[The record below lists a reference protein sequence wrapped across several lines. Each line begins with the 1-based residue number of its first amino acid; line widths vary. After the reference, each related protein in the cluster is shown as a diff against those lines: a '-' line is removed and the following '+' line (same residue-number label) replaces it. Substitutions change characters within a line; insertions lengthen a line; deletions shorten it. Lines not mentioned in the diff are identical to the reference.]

1 MTQQLDLTFNTANT
15 MDKMMTQ
22 SQSKSYSNSSYTNA
36 DKFDNF
42 LNNAN
47 KSYTQESNKSFNDNK
62 AQTKTGYKNESNKSN
77 VTDNKVDC
85 KESTKYEE
93 SSNTITE
100 EKTSQ
105 TEENS
110 KETKANTKTDVAEES
125 SNVIISD
132 ERIVNNSDVDVK
144 DMMLV
149 SNAQMANLDVSKEE
163 VSNQG
168 KTLAVADAVVDEEIP
183 AEAIKSGINLETL
196 AKAVETNV
204 EDTTG
209 VNMQAVEEAVK
220 DTKVSKDDAISAMY
234 KANTKID
241 NNLTNENNNAKITL
255 AKQEETQ
262 NITLNATNQDVT
274 SEEIS
279 GIEEKLGQL
288 KLENTD
294 EKNVINNDLNSK
306 DDIKIVEN
314 VDAKAID
321 EIKDIATEL
330 KTDVEVTNV
339 KTEAN
344 AKAEDKTNFK
354 DLDKIQVVKDI
365 KTDENDLKTNKE
377 NTNDFVVLVN
387 DTNEEN
393 VFNQV
398 NTVNVNEIVDN
409 KTQKIETKAD
419 VKTTPDKMTELKEEV
434 QSAKAENAYETLSS
448 QNEKSVKND
457 NKVDDKFAKTNVQAE
472 ETIKI
477 KDDTKGI
484 EFVSQKQDKVVD
496 KNDIQDKHL
505 ANAKEKIENV
515 KIQVED
521 NVKVNVNNQVQ
532 DSAKVEKANETMNKA
547 GLSTQTLREMN
558 GKVTAM
564 ETGNQTGAQFG
575 ETSQEM
581 LMRDMLSQN
590 ATTQTTDAKT
600 TVDFAQAMNKT
611 TVTQQ
616 PQAQQNTQEAQEV
629 NILDQ
634 IRAKFAVSKQNGLQK
649 ITIGLTPESLGKVT
663 VEIVKGQNGISA
675 HLLADNPQA
684 KEILDKNLDG
694 LKSVLQSQGVNVN
707 NVNVKVAEAGRSSDS
722 NNNMF
727 QNEDGQFNQGSN
739 GEHSRGDNSSNQER
753 RSEYEFMQNNA
764 MQADNSEVEETTN
777 TVQMEKTVSIKGGN
791 GKISYKL

>member
-22 SQSKSYSNSSYTNA
+22 SQSKSYSSSSYANA

-47 KSYTQESNKSFNDNK
+47 KSYTQESNKNFNDNK
-62 AQTKTGYKNESNKSN
+62 TQTKTDYKNESNKSN
-77 VTDNKVDC
+77 VTDSKTDY
-85 KESTKYEE
+85 KESTKYDE
-93 SSNTITE
+93 SSNTVTE

-110 KETKANTKTDVAEES
+110 KETKANTKTDVAEET
-125 SNVIISD
+125 SNVIVPETVVD
-132 ERIVNNSDVDVK
+132 NNEVDVK
-144 DMMLV
+144 EMMLV
-149 SNAQMANLDVSKEE
+149 SNVQMANLDVSKEE

-168 KTLAVADAVVDEEIP
+168 KTLTVADAVVDEEIP

-196 AKAVETNV
+196 ANAVETTV

-209 VNMQAVEEAVK
+209 VDMQAVENAVK
-220 DTKVSKDDAISAMY
+220 DTVSKEDTIAALYKVGADKVEEVKDVNVDTEKLTKVDIKVDTNVDTKVEANVTETNVKDD
-234 KANTKID
+234 TKIVLND
-241 NNLTNENNNAKITL
+241 DVKVADKISDDVKNVDDKQIVDIKNDVITDDLKVDVKDVDNKADKKEETNNLAINL
-255 AKQEETQ
+255 
-262 NITLNATNQDVT
+262 QDV
-274 SEEIS
+274 
-279 GIEEKLGQL
+279 K
-288 KLENTD
+288 ENV
-294 EKNVINNDLNSK
+294 ENKVNVIN
-306 DDIKIVEN
+306 
-314 VDAKAID
+314 
-321 EIKDIATEL
+321 
-330 KTDVEVTNV
+330 
-339 KTEAN
+339 
-344 AKAEDKTNFK
+344 
-354 DLDKIQVVKDI
+354 
-365 KTDENDLKTNKE
+365 
-377 NTNDFVVLVN
+377 
-387 DTNEEN
+387 
-393 VFNQV
+393 
-398 NTVNVNEIVDN
+398 VNEVVDN
-409 KTQKIETKAD
+409 KTQKVETKAD

-457 NKVDDKFAKTNVQAE
+457 NKIDDKFAKTNVQAE

-496 KNDIQDKHL
+496 KNDVQDKHL
-505 ANAKEKIENV
+505 ANAKEKFENV

-600 TVDFAQAMNKT
+600 TVDFAQTMNKT

-777 TVQMEKTVSIKGGN
+777 TVQMEKTISIKGGN

>member
-22 SQSKSYSNSSYTNA
+22 SQSKSYSSSSYANA

-47 KSYTQESNKSFNDNK
+47 KSYTQESNKNFNDNK
-62 AQTKTGYKNESNKSN
+62 TQTKTDYKNESNKSN
-77 VTDNKVDC
+77 VTDSKTDY
-85 KESTKYEE
+85 KESTKYDE
-93 SSNTITE
+93 SSNTVTE

-110 KETKANTKTDVAEES
+110 KETKANTKTDVAEET
-125 SNVIISD
+125 SNVIVPETVVDSN
-132 ERIVNNSDVDVK
+132 EVDVK
-144 DMMLV
+144 EMMLV
-149 SNAQMANLDVSKEE
+149 SNVQMANLDVSKEE

-168 KTLAVADAVVDEEIP
+168 KTLTVADAVVDEEIP

-196 AKAVETNV
+196 ANAVETTV

-209 VNMQAVEEAVK
+209 VDMQAVENAVK
-220 DTKVSKDDAISAMY
+220 DTVSKEDTIAALY
-234 KANTKID
+234 KVGAEKVEEVKDVNVDTEK
-241 NNLTNENNNAKITL
+241 L
-255 AKQEETQ
+255 AKVDTTVDTNVDTKVDTKVET
-262 NITLNATNQDVT
+262 NVT
-274 SEEIS
+274 
-279 GIEEKLGQL
+279 
-288 KLENTD
+288 
-294 EKNVINNDLNSK
+294 EKNVK
-306 DDIKIVEN
+306 DDTKIVLNDDVKVADKISDDVKN
-314 VDAKAID
+314 VDDKQIVD
-321 EIKDIATEL
+321 IKNDVITDDL
-330 KTDVEVTNV
+330 KVD
-339 KTEAN
+339 
-344 AKAEDKTNFK
+344 
-354 DLDKIQVVKDI
+354 VKD
-365 KTDENDLKTNKE
+365 
-377 NTNDFVVLVN
+377 
-387 DTNEEN
+387 
-393 VFNQV
+393 
-398 NTVNVNEIVDN
+398 VDN
-409 KTQKIETKAD
+409 KTDKKEETNNLAINLQDVKENVENKVNVINVNEVVENKTQKVETKAD

-457 NKVDDKFAKTNVQAE
+457 NKIDDKFAKTNVQAE
-472 ETIKI
+472 ETMEI

-496 KNDIQDKHL
+496 KNVVQDKHL

-558 GKVTAM
+558 GKVTDM

-611 TVTQQ
+611 SVTQQ

-753 RSEYEFMQNNA
+753 RSGYEFMQNNA

>member
-1 MTQQLDLTFNTANT
+1 MTQQLDLTFNTTNT

-22 SQSKSYSNSSYTNA
+22 SQSKSYSSSSYANA

-47 KSYTQESNKSFNDNK
+47 KSYTQESNKNFNDNK
-62 AQTKTGYKNESNKSN
+62 TQSKTDYKNESNKSN
-77 VTDNKVDC
+77 VTDSKTDY
-85 KESTKYEE
+85 KESTKYDE
-93 SSNTITE
+93 SSNTVTE

-110 KETKANTKTDVAEES
+110 KETKANTKTDVAEET
-125 SNVIISD
+125 SNVIVPETVVD
-132 ERIVNNSDVDVK
+132 NNEVDVK
-144 DMMLV
+144 EMMLV
-149 SNAQMANLDVSKEE
+149 SNVQMANLDVSKEE

-168 KTLAVADAVVDEEIP
+168 KTLTVADAVVDEEIP

-196 AKAVETNV
+196 ANAVETTV

-209 VNMQAVEEAVK
+209 VDMQAVENAVK
-220 DTKVSKDDAISAMY
+220 DTVSKEDTIAALYKVGAEKVEEVKDVNVDTEKLAKVDTKVEANVTETNVKDD
-234 KANTKID
+234 TKIVLND
-241 NNLTNENNNAKITL
+241 DVKVADKISDDVKNVDVKNVDDKQIVDIKNDVITDDLKVDVKDVDNKADKKEETNNLAINL
-255 AKQEETQ
+255 
-262 NITLNATNQDVT
+262 QDV
-274 SEEIS
+274 
-279 GIEEKLGQL
+279 K
-288 KLENTD
+288 ENV
-294 EKNVINNDLNSK
+294 ENKVNVIN
-306 DDIKIVEN
+306 
-314 VDAKAID
+314 
-321 EIKDIATEL
+321 
-330 KTDVEVTNV
+330 
-339 KTEAN
+339 
-344 AKAEDKTNFK
+344 
-354 DLDKIQVVKDI
+354 
-365 KTDENDLKTNKE
+365 
-377 NTNDFVVLVN
+377 
-387 DTNEEN
+387 
-393 VFNQV
+393 
-398 NTVNVNEIVDN
+398 VNEVVDN
-409 KTQKIETKAD
+409 KTQKNETKAD

-457 NKVDDKFAKTNVQAE
+457 NKIDDKFAKTNVQAE

-496 KNDIQDKHL
+496 KNDVQDKHL

-722 NNNMF
+722 NNNLF

-753 RSEYEFMQNNA
+753 RSGYEFMQNNA

>member
-22 SQSKSYSNSSYTNA
+22 SQSKSYSSSSYANA

-47 KSYTQESNKSFNDNK
+47 KSYTQESNKNFNDNK
-62 AQTKTGYKNESNKSN
+62 TQTKTDYKNESNKSN
-77 VTDNKVDC
+77 VTDSKTDC
-85 KESTKYEE
+85 KESTKYDE
-93 SSNTITE
+93 SSNTVTE

-110 KETKANTKTDVAEES
+110 KETKANTKTDVAEET
-125 SNVIISD
+125 SNVIVPETVVD
-132 ERIVNNSDVDVK
+132 NNEVDVK
-144 DMMLV
+144 EMMLV
-149 SNAQMANLDVSKEE
+149 SNVQMANLDVSKEE

-168 KTLAVADAVVDEEIP
+168 KTLTVADAVVDEEIP

-196 AKAVETNV
+196 ANAVETTV

-209 VNMQAVEEAVK
+209 VDMQAVENAVK
-220 DTKVSKDDAISAMY
+220 DTVSKEDTIATLYKVDAEKVEEVKDVNVDTEKLVKVDTNVDTKVEAKVEANVTETNVKDD
-234 KANTKID
+234 TKIILND
-241 NNLTNENNNAKITL
+241 DVKVADKISDDVKNVDDKQIVDIKNDVITDDLKVDVKDVDNKADKKEETNNLAINL
-255 AKQEETQ
+255 
-262 NITLNATNQDVT
+262 QDV
-274 SEEIS
+274 
-279 GIEEKLGQL
+279 K
-288 KLENTD
+288 ENV
-294 EKNVINNDLNSK
+294 ENKVNVIN
-306 DDIKIVEN
+306 
-314 VDAKAID
+314 
-321 EIKDIATEL
+321 
-330 KTDVEVTNV
+330 
-339 KTEAN
+339 
-344 AKAEDKTNFK
+344 
-354 DLDKIQVVKDI
+354 
-365 KTDENDLKTNKE
+365 
-377 NTNDFVVLVN
+377 
-387 DTNEEN
+387 
-393 VFNQV
+393 
-398 NTVNVNEIVDN
+398 VNEVVDN
-409 KTQKIETKAD
+409 KTQKVETKAD

-472 ETIKI
+472 ETMEI

-496 KNDIQDKHL
+496 KNVVQDKHL

-600 TVDFAQAMNKT
+600 TVDFAQTMNKT

>member
-22 SQSKSYSNSSYTNA
+22 TQSKSYSSSSYANA
-36 DKFDNF
+36 DQFDNY
-42 LNNAN
+42 LNSAN
-47 KSYTQESNKSFNDNK
+47 KSYTQESNKTFNDNK
-62 AQTKTGYKNESNKSN
+62 AQTKT
-77 VTDNKVDC
+77 DNKTDY

-93 SSNTITE
+93 SSNTVTE

-110 KETKANTKTDVAEES
+110 KETKTDVNENV
-125 SNVIISD
+125 SNIIVPNEVAVD
-132 ERIVNNSDVDVK
+132 NSEVDVK
-144 DMMLV
+144 ELMLV
-149 SNAQMANLDVSKEE
+149 SNAQMSNLEAVQEE
-163 VSNQG
+163 ATN
-168 KTLAVADAVVDEEIP
+168 KAETLAMADVTVEDEIP

-196 AKAVETNV
+196 AKAVETTV

-209 VNMQAVEEAVK
+209 VDMQAVENAVK
-220 DTKVSKDDAISAMY
+220 DTVSKEDTIAALYKVGADKVEEVKDVNVDTEKLAKVDTKGEVKITETDVKDD
-234 KANTKID
+234 TKIALND
-241 NNLTNENNNAKITL
+241 DVKVADKISDDVKIVDD
-255 AKQEETQ
+255 KQIVDTKNDVITDDLKVEVKDVDDKQIVDVKTDKNEET
-262 NITLNATNQDVT
+262 NNVAINLQDV
-274 SEEIS
+274 
-279 GIEEKLGQL
+279 K
-288 KLENTD
+288 EN
-294 EKNVINNDLNSK
+294 
-306 DDIKIVEN
+306 VEN
-314 VDAKAID
+314 EVNAI
-321 EIKDIATEL
+321 
-330 KTDVEVTNV
+330 
-339 KTEAN
+339 
-344 AKAEDKTNFK
+344 
-354 DLDKIQVVKDI
+354 
-365 KTDENDLKTNKE
+365 
-377 NTNDFVVLVN
+377 
-387 DTNEEN
+387 
-393 VFNQV
+393 
-398 NTVNVNEIVDN
+398 NVNEIVDN
-409 KTQKIETKAD
+409 KTQKVETKTD
-419 VKTTPDKMTELKEEV
+419 VKTTSDKMTELKEEV
-434 QSAKAENAYETLSS
+434 QSAKLENACETMSS
-448 QNEKSVKND
+448 QDEKIVKND

-472 ETIKI
+472 ETMEI

-496 KNDIQDKHL
+496 KNDVQDKHL
-505 ANAKEKIENV
+505 ANAKEKVENV

-532 DSAKVEKANETMNKA
+532 DSAKVEKANETMNRA
-547 GLSTQTLREMN
+547 GLSTQTLREMD

-564 ETGNQTGAQFG
+564 ETGNQTGAQLG

-600 TVDFAQAMNKT
+600 TVDFAQAMNKAT
-611 TVTQQ
+611 TAQQ

-739 GEHSRGDNSSNQER
+739 GEHSRGDSSSNQER
-753 RSEYEFMQNNA
+753 RSEYEFMQKNA

>member
-22 SQSKSYSNSSYTNA
+22 SQSKSYSSSSYANA

-47 KSYTQESNKSFNDNK
+47 KSYTQESNKNFNDNK
-62 AQTKTGYKNESNKSN
+62 TQTKADYKNESNKSN
-77 VTDNKVDC
+77 VTDSKTDY
-85 KESTKYEE
+85 KESTKYDE
-93 SSNTITE
+93 SSNTVTE

-110 KETKANTKTDVAEES
+110 KETKANTKTDVAEET
-125 SNVIISD
+125 SNVIVPETVVD
-132 ERIVNNSDVDVK
+132 NNEVDVK
-144 DMMLV
+144 EMMLV
-149 SNAQMANLDVSKEE
+149 SNVQMANLDVSKEE

-168 KTLAVADAVVDEEIP
+168 KTLTVADAVVDEEIP

-196 AKAVETNV
+196 ANAVETTV

-209 VNMQAVEEAVK
+209 VDMQAVENAVK
-220 DTKVSKDDAISAMY
+220 DTVSKEDTIAALYKVGAEKVEEVKDVNVDTEKLAKVDTNVDTKVEANVTETNVKDD
-234 KANTKID
+234 TKIVLND
-241 NNLTNENNNAKITL
+241 DVKVADKISEDVKNVDDKQIVDIKNDVITDDLKVDVKDVDNKADKKEETNNLAINL
-255 AKQEETQ
+255 
-262 NITLNATNQDVT
+262 QDV
-274 SEEIS
+274 
-279 GIEEKLGQL
+279 K
-288 KLENTD
+288 ENV
-294 EKNVINNDLNSK
+294 ENKVNVIN
-306 DDIKIVEN
+306 
-314 VDAKAID
+314 
-321 EIKDIATEL
+321 
-330 KTDVEVTNV
+330 
-339 KTEAN
+339 
-344 AKAEDKTNFK
+344 
-354 DLDKIQVVKDI
+354 
-365 KTDENDLKTNKE
+365 
-377 NTNDFVVLVN
+377 
-387 DTNEEN
+387 
-393 VFNQV
+393 
-398 NTVNVNEIVDN
+398 VNEVVEN
-409 KTQKIETKAD
+409 KTQKVETKAD

-457 NKVDDKFAKTNVQAE
+457 NKIDDKFAKTNVQAE

-496 KNDIQDKHL
+496 KNDVQDKHL

-611 TVTQQ
+611 TVTPQ

-722 NNNMF
+722 NNNLF

>member
-1 MTQQLDLTFNTANT
+1 MTQQLDLTFNTSNT

-22 SQSKSYSNSSYTNA
+22 SQSKSYSSSSYANA

-47 KSYTQESNKSFNDNK
+47 KSYTQESNKNFNDNK
-62 AQTKTGYKNESNKSN
+62 TQSKTDYKNESNKSN
-77 VTDNKVDC
+77 VTDSKTDY
-85 KESTKYEE
+85 KESTKYDE
-93 SSNTITE
+93 SSNTVTE

-110 KETKANTKTDVAEES
+110 KETKANTKTDVAEET
-125 SNVIISD
+125 SNVIVPETVVDSN
-132 ERIVNNSDVDVK
+132 EVDVK
-144 DMMLV
+144 EMMLV
-149 SNAQMANLDVSKEE
+149 SNVQMANLDVSKEE

-196 AKAVETNV
+196 ANAVETTV

-209 VNMQAVEEAVK
+209 VDMQAVENAVK
-220 DTKVSKDDAISAMY
+220 DTVSKEDTIAALYKVGAEKVEEVKDVNVDTEKLAKVDTKVDTKVEANVTETNVKDD
-234 KANTKID
+234 TKIVLND
-241 NNLTNENNNAKITL
+241 DVKVADKISDDVKNVDVKNVDDKQIVDIKNVVITDDLKVDVKDVDNKADKKEETNNLAINL
-255 AKQEETQ
+255 
-262 NITLNATNQDVT
+262 QDV
-274 SEEIS
+274 
-279 GIEEKLGQL
+279 K
-288 KLENTD
+288 ENV
-294 EKNVINNDLNSK
+294 ENKVNVIN
-306 DDIKIVEN
+306 
-314 VDAKAID
+314 
-321 EIKDIATEL
+321 
-330 KTDVEVTNV
+330 
-339 KTEAN
+339 
-344 AKAEDKTNFK
+344 
-354 DLDKIQVVKDI
+354 
-365 KTDENDLKTNKE
+365 
-377 NTNDFVVLVN
+377 
-387 DTNEEN
+387 
-393 VFNQV
+393 
-398 NTVNVNEIVDN
+398 VNEVVEN
-409 KTQKIETKAD
+409 KTQKVEIKAD

-457 NKVDDKFAKTNVQAE
+457 NKIDDKFAKTNVQAE
-472 ETIKI
+472 ETMEI

-496 KNDIQDKHL
+496 KNDVQDKHL

-753 RSEYEFMQNNA
+753 RSGYEFMQNNA
-764 MQADNSEVEETTN
+764 MQADNSEVEEATN

>member
-22 SQSKSYSNSSYTNA
+22 SQSKSYSSSSYANA

-47 KSYTQESNKSFNDNK
+47 KSYTQESNKNFNDNK
-62 AQTKTGYKNESNKSN
+62 TQTKADYKNESNKSN
-77 VTDNKVDC
+77 VTDSKTDY
-85 KESTKYEE
+85 KESTKYDE
-93 SSNTITE
+93 SSNTVTE

-110 KETKANTKTDVAEES
+110 KETKANTKTDVAEET
-125 SNVIISD
+125 SNVIVPETVVD
-132 ERIVNNSDVDVK
+132 NNEVDVK
-144 DMMLV
+144 EMMLV
-149 SNAQMANLDVSKEE
+149 SNVQMANLDVSKEE

-196 AKAVETNV
+196 ANAVETTVEDTTDVDMQAVENAVKDTVSKEDTIAALYKVGAEKVEEVKDVNVDTEKLAKVDTNVDTNVEANVVETNV
-204 EDTTG
+204 
-209 VNMQAVEEAVK
+209 K
-220 DTKVSKDDAISAMY
+220 D
-234 KANTKID
+234 NTKIVLND
-241 NNLTNENNNAKITL
+241 DVKVADKISDDVKNVDDKQIVDIKNDVITDDLKVDVKDVDNKADKKEETNNLAINL
-255 AKQEETQ
+255 
-262 NITLNATNQDVT
+262 QDV
-274 SEEIS
+274 
-279 GIEEKLGQL
+279 K
-288 KLENTD
+288 ENV
-294 EKNVINNDLNSK
+294 ENKVNVIN
-306 DDIKIVEN
+306 
-314 VDAKAID
+314 
-321 EIKDIATEL
+321 
-330 KTDVEVTNV
+330 
-339 KTEAN
+339 
-344 AKAEDKTNFK
+344 
-354 DLDKIQVVKDI
+354 
-365 KTDENDLKTNKE
+365 
-377 NTNDFVVLVN
+377 
-387 DTNEEN
+387 
-393 VFNQV
+393 
-398 NTVNVNEIVDN
+398 VNEVVDN

-457 NKVDDKFAKTNVQAE
+457 NKIDDKFAKTNVQAE
-472 ETIKI
+472 ETMEI

-484 EFVSQKQDKVVD
+484 EFVSQKQAKVVD
-496 KNDIQDKHL
+496 KNDVQDKHL

-764 MQADNSEVEETTN
+764 MQSDNSEVEETIN

>member
-22 SQSKSYSNSSYTNA
+22 SQSKSYSSSSYANA

-47 KSYTQESNKSFNDNK
+47 KSYTQESNKNFNDNK
-62 AQTKTGYKNESNKSN
+62 TQTKTDYKNESNKSN
-77 VTDNKVDC
+77 VTDSKTDY
-85 KESTKYEE
+85 KESTKYDE
-93 SSNTITE
+93 SSNTVTG

-110 KETKANTKTDVAEES
+110 KETKANTKTDVAEET
-125 SNVIISD
+125 SNVIVPETVVD
-132 ERIVNNSDVDVK
+132 NNEVDVK
-144 DMMLV
+144 EMMLV
-149 SNAQMANLDVSKEE
+149 SNVQMANLDVSKEE

-168 KTLAVADAVVDEEIP
+168 KTLTVADAVVDEEIP

-196 AKAVETNV
+196 ANAVETTV

-209 VNMQAVEEAVK
+209 VDMQAVENAVK
-220 DTKVSKDDAISAMY
+220 DTVSKEDTIAALY
-234 KANTKID
+234 KVGAEKVEEVKDVNVDTEK
-241 NNLTNENNNAKITL
+241 L
-255 AKQEETQ
+255 AKVDTKVDTKVEAKVEANVTET
-262 NITLNATNQDVT
+262 
-274 SEEIS
+274 
-279 GIEEKLGQL
+279 
-288 KLENTD
+288 
-294 EKNVINNDLNSK
+294 NVK
-306 DDIKIVEN
+306 DDIKIVLNDDVKVADKISDDVKNVDDKQIVDIKNDVITDDLKVDVKDVDNKADKKEETNNLAINLQDVKEN
-314 VDAKAID
+314 VENK
-321 EIKDIATEL
+321 
-330 KTDVEVTNV
+330 VNV
-339 KTEAN
+339 
-344 AKAEDKTNFK
+344 
-354 DLDKIQVVKDI
+354 I
-365 KTDENDLKTNKE
+365 
-377 NTNDFVVLVN
+377 
-387 DTNEEN
+387 
-393 VFNQV
+393 
-398 NTVNVNEIVDN
+398 NVNEVVEN
-409 KTQKIETKAD
+409 KTQKVETKAD

-457 NKVDDKFAKTNVQAE
+457 NKIDDKFAKTNVQAE
-472 ETIKI
+472 ETMEI

-496 KNDIQDKHL
+496 KNVVQDKHL

-558 GKVTAM
+558 GKVTDM

-611 TVTQQ
+611 SVTQQ

>member
-22 SQSKSYSNSSYTNA
+22 SQSKSYSSSSYANA

-47 KSYTQESNKSFNDNK
+47 KSYTQESNKNFNDNK
-62 AQTKTGYKNESNKSN
+62 TQTKTDYKNESNKSN
-77 VTDNKVDC
+77 VTDSKTDY
-85 KESTKYEE
+85 KESTKYDE
-93 SSNTITE
+93 SSNTVTE

-110 KETKANTKTDVAEES
+110 KETKANTKTDVAEET
-125 SNVIISD
+125 SNVIVPETVVD
-132 ERIVNNSDVDVK
+132 NNEVDVK
-144 DMMLV
+144 EMMLV
-149 SNAQMANLDVSKEE
+149 SNVQMANLDVSKEE

-168 KTLAVADAVVDEEIP
+168 KTLTVADAVVDEEIP

-196 AKAVETNV
+196 ANAVETTV

-209 VNMQAVEEAVK
+209 VDMQAVENAVK
-220 DTKVSKDDAISAMY
+220 DTVSKEDTIAALYKVGAEKVEEVKDVNVDTEKLAKVDTKVEANVTETNVKDD
-234 KANTKID
+234 TKIVLNDDVKVADKISDDVKNVDDKQIVDIKNDVIIDDLKVDVKDVD
-241 NNLTNENNNAKITL
+241 NKAY
-255 AKQEETQ
+255 KQEET
-262 NITLNATNQDVT
+262 NNLAINLQDV
-274 SEEIS
+274 
-279 GIEEKLGQL
+279 K
-288 KLENTD
+288 ENV
-294 EKNVINNDLNSK
+294 ENKVNVIN
-306 DDIKIVEN
+306 
-314 VDAKAID
+314 
-321 EIKDIATEL
+321 
-330 KTDVEVTNV
+330 
-339 KTEAN
+339 
-344 AKAEDKTNFK
+344 
-354 DLDKIQVVKDI
+354 
-365 KTDENDLKTNKE
+365 
-377 NTNDFVVLVN
+377 
-387 DTNEEN
+387 
-393 VFNQV
+393 
-398 NTVNVNEIVDN
+398 VNEVVEN
-409 KTQKIETKAD
+409 KTQKVETKAD

-496 KNDIQDKHL
+496 KNDVQDKHL

-590 ATTQTTDAKT
+590 ATTQATDAKT

>member
-22 SQSKSYSNSSYTNA
+22 SQSKSYSSSSYANA

-47 KSYTQESNKSFNDNK
+47 KSYTQESNKNFNDNK
-62 AQTKTGYKNESNKSN
+62 TQTKTDYKNESNKYN
-77 VTDNKVDC
+77 VTDSKTDY
-85 KESTKYEE
+85 KESTKYDE
-93 SSNTITE
+93 SSNTVTE

-110 KETKANTKTDVAEES
+110 KETKANTKTDVAEET
-125 SNVIISD
+125 SNVIVPETVVD
-132 ERIVNNSDVDVK
+132 NNEVDVK
-144 DMMLV
+144 EMMLV
-149 SNAQMANLDVSKEE
+149 SNVQMANLDVSKEE

-196 AKAVETNV
+196 SNAVETTV

-209 VNMQAVEEAVK
+209 VDMQAVENAVK
-220 DTKVSKDDAISAMY
+220 DTVSKEDTIAALYKVGAEKVEEVKDVNVDTEKLAKVDTKVEANVTETNVKDD
-234 KANTKID
+234 TKIVLND
-241 NNLTNENNNAKITL
+241 DVKVADKISDDVKNVDDKQIVDIKNDVITDDLKVDVKDVDNKADKKEETNNLAINL
-255 AKQEETQ
+255 
-262 NITLNATNQDVT
+262 QDV
-274 SEEIS
+274 
-279 GIEEKLGQL
+279 K
-288 KLENTD
+288 ENV
-294 EKNVINNDLNSK
+294 ENKVNVIN
-306 DDIKIVEN
+306 
-314 VDAKAID
+314 
-321 EIKDIATEL
+321 
-330 KTDVEVTNV
+330 
-339 KTEAN
+339 
-344 AKAEDKTNFK
+344 
-354 DLDKIQVVKDI
+354 
-365 KTDENDLKTNKE
+365 
-377 NTNDFVVLVN
+377 
-387 DTNEEN
+387 
-393 VFNQV
+393 
-398 NTVNVNEIVDN
+398 VNEVVEN
-409 KTQKIETKAD
+409 KTQKVETKAD

-496 KNDIQDKHL
+496 KNDVQDKHL

-600 TVDFAQAMNKT
+600 TIDFAQAMNKT
-611 TVTQQ
+611 SVTQQ

>member
-22 SQSKSYSNSSYTNA
+22 SQSKSYSSSSYANA

-47 KSYTQESNKSFNDNK
+47 KSYTQESNKNFNDNK
-62 AQTKTGYKNESNKSN
+62 TQTKTDYKNESNKSN
-77 VTDNKVDC
+77 VTDSKTDY
-85 KESTKYEE
+85 KESTKYDE
-93 SSNTITE
+93 SSNTVTE

-183 AEAIKSGINLETL
+183 AEAIKSGIKLETL
-196 AKAVETNV
+196 ANAVETTV

-209 VNMQAVEEAVK
+209 VDMQAVENAVK
-220 DTKVSKDDAISAMY
+220 DTVSKEDTIAALYKVGAEKIEEVKDVNVDTEKLAKVDTKVDTNVEANVTETNVKDD
-234 KANTKID
+234 TKIVLNDDVKVADKISDDVKNVDDKQIVDIKNDVITDDLKVDVKDVD
-241 NNLTNENNNAKITL
+241 NNADK
-255 AKQEETQ
+255 KEET
-262 NITLNATNQDVT
+262 NNLAINLQDV
-274 SEEIS
+274 
-279 GIEEKLGQL
+279 K
-288 KLENTD
+288 ENV
-294 EKNVINNDLNSK
+294 ENKVNVIN
-306 DDIKIVEN
+306 
-314 VDAKAID
+314 
-321 EIKDIATEL
+321 
-330 KTDVEVTNV
+330 
-339 KTEAN
+339 
-344 AKAEDKTNFK
+344 
-354 DLDKIQVVKDI
+354 
-365 KTDENDLKTNKE
+365 
-377 NTNDFVVLVN
+377 
-387 DTNEEN
+387 
-393 VFNQV
+393 
-398 NTVNVNEIVDN
+398 VNEVVEN
-409 KTQKIETKAD
+409 KTQKVETKAD

-457 NKVDDKFAKTNVQAE
+457 NKIDDKFAKTNVQAE

-496 KNDIQDKHL
+496 KNDVQDKHL

-581 LMRDMLSQN
+581 LIRDMLSQN

>member
-22 SQSKSYSNSSYTNA
+22 SQSKSYSSSSYANA

-47 KSYTQESNKSFNDNK
+47 KSYTQESNKNFNDNK
-62 AQTKTGYKNESNKSN
+62 TQTKTDYKNESNKSN
-77 VTDNKVDC
+77 VTDSKTDY
-85 KESTKYEE
+85 KESTKYDE
-93 SSNTITE
+93 SSNTVTE

-110 KETKANTKTDVAEES
+110 KETKTNTNTKTDVAEET
-125 SNVIISD
+125 SNVIVPETVVD
-132 ERIVNNSDVDVK
+132 NNEVDVK
-144 DMMLV
+144 EMMLV
-149 SNAQMANLDVSKEE
+149 SNVQMANLDVSKEE

-168 KTLAVADAVVDEEIP
+168 KTLTVADAVVDEEIP

-196 AKAVETNV
+196 ANAVETTV

-209 VNMQAVEEAVK
+209 VDMQAVENAVK
-220 DTKVSKDDAISAMY
+220 DTVSKEDTIAALYKVGAEKVEEVKDVNVDTEKLAKVDIKVDTNVDTKVEANVTETNVKDD
-234 KANTKID
+234 TKIILND
-241 NNLTNENNNAKITL
+241 DVKVADKISDDVKNVDDKQIVDIKNDVITDDLKVDVKDVDNKADKKEETNNLAINL
-255 AKQEETQ
+255 
-262 NITLNATNQDVT
+262 QDV
-274 SEEIS
+274 
-279 GIEEKLGQL
+279 K
-288 KLENTD
+288 ENV
-294 EKNVINNDLNSK
+294 ENKVNVIN
-306 DDIKIVEN
+306 
-314 VDAKAID
+314 
-321 EIKDIATEL
+321 
-330 KTDVEVTNV
+330 
-339 KTEAN
+339 
-344 AKAEDKTNFK
+344 
-354 DLDKIQVVKDI
+354 
-365 KTDENDLKTNKE
+365 
-377 NTNDFVVLVN
+377 
-387 DTNEEN
+387 
-393 VFNQV
+393 
-398 NTVNVNEIVDN
+398 VNEVVEN
-409 KTQKIETKAD
+409 KTQKVETKAD

-457 NKVDDKFAKTNVQAE
+457 NKIDDKFAKTNVQAE
-472 ETIKI
+472 ETMEI

-496 KNDIQDKHL
+496 KNDVQDKHL

-611 TVTQQ
+611 TVAQQ

-722 NNNMF
+722 NNNLF

-753 RSEYEFMQNNA
+753 RSGYEFMQNNA

>member
-22 SQSKSYSNSSYTNA
+22 SQSKSYSSSSYANA

-47 KSYTQESNKSFNDNK
+47 KSYTQESNKNFNDNK
-62 AQTKTGYKNESNKSN
+62 TQTKTDYKNESNKSN
-77 VTDNKVDC
+77 VTDSKTDY
-85 KESTKYEE
+85 KESTKYDE
-93 SSNTITE
+93 SSNTVTE

-110 KETKANTKTDVAEES
+110 KETKTNTKTDVAEET
-125 SNVIISD
+125 SNVIVPETVVD
-132 ERIVNNSDVDVK
+132 NNEVDVK
-144 DMMLV
+144 EMMLV
-149 SNAQMANLDVSKEE
+149 SNVQMANLDVSKEE

-168 KTLAVADAVVDEEIP
+168 KTLTVADAVVDEEIP

-196 AKAVETNV
+196 ANAVETTV

-209 VNMQAVEEAVK
+209 VDMQAVENAVK
-220 DTKVSKDDAISAMY
+220 DTVSKEDTIAALY
-234 KANTKID
+234 KVGAEKVEEVKDVNVDTEK
-241 NNLTNENNNAKITL
+241 L
-255 AKQEETQ
+255 AKVDTKVD
-262 NITLNATNQDVT
+262 T
-274 SEEIS
+274 
-279 GIEEKLGQL
+279 
-288 KLENTD
+288 
-294 EKNVINNDLNSK
+294 
-306 DDIKIVEN
+306 N
-314 VDAKAID
+314 VDAKV
-321 EIKDIATEL
+321 ETNVTE
-330 KTDVEVTNV
+330 TNV
-339 KTEAN
+339 KDDTKIVLNDDVKVA
-344 AKAEDKTNFK
+344 
-354 DLDKIQVVKDI
+354 DKISDDVKNVDDKQIVDIKNDVVTDDLKVDVKDVDN
-365 KTDENDLKTNKE
+365 KADKKEETNNLAINLQDVKE
-377 NTNDFVVLVN
+377 NVENKVN
-387 DTNEEN
+387 
-393 VFNQV
+393 VI
-398 NTVNVNEIVDN
+398 NVNEVVDN
-409 KTQKIETKAD
+409 KTQKNETKAD

-457 NKVDDKFAKTNVQAE
+457 NKIDDKFAKTNVQAE

-496 KNDIQDKHL
+496 KNDVQDKHL

-722 NNNMF
+722 NNNLF

-753 RSEYEFMQNNA
+753 RSGYEFMQNNA

>member
-1 MTQQLDLTFNTANT
+1 
-15 MDKMMTQ
+15 
-22 SQSKSYSNSSYTNA
+22 
-36 DKFDNF
+36 
-42 LNNAN
+42 
-47 KSYTQESNKSFNDNK
+47 
-62 AQTKTGYKNESNKSN
+62 
-77 VTDNKVDC
+77 
-85 KESTKYEE
+85 
-93 SSNTITE
+93 
-100 EKTSQ
+100 
-105 TEENS
+105 
-110 KETKANTKTDVAEES
+110 
-125 SNVIISD
+125 
-132 ERIVNNSDVDVK
+132 
-144 DMMLV
+144 
-149 SNAQMANLDVSKEE
+149 
-163 VSNQG
+163 
-168 KTLAVADAVVDEEIP
+168 
-183 AEAIKSGINLETL
+183 
-196 AKAVETNV
+196 
-204 EDTTG
+204 
-209 VNMQAVEEAVK
+209 
-220 DTKVSKDDAISAMY
+220 
-234 KANTKID
+234 
-241 NNLTNENNNAKITL
+241 
-255 AKQEETQ
+255 
-262 NITLNATNQDVT
+262 
-274 SEEIS
+274 
-279 GIEEKLGQL
+279 
-288 KLENTD
+288 
-294 EKNVINNDLNSK
+294 
-306 DDIKIVEN
+306 
-314 VDAKAID
+314 
-321 EIKDIATEL
+321 
-330 KTDVEVTNV
+330 
-339 KTEAN
+339 
-344 AKAEDKTNFK
+344 
-354 DLDKIQVVKDI
+354 
-365 KTDENDLKTNKE
+365 
-377 NTNDFVVLVN
+377 
-387 DTNEEN
+387 
-393 VFNQV
+393 
-398 NTVNVNEIVDN
+398 
-409 KTQKIETKAD
+409 
-419 VKTTPDKMTELKEEV
+419 MTELKEEV

-472 ETIKI
+472 ETMEI

-496 KNDIQDKHL
+496 KNVVQDKHL

>member
-22 SQSKSYSNSSYTNA
+22 SQSKSYSSSSYANA

-47 KSYTQESNKSFNDNK
+47 KSYTQESNKNFNDNK
-62 AQTKTGYKNESNKSN
+62 TQTKTDYKNESNKSN
-77 VTDNKVDC
+77 VTDSKTDY
-85 KESTKYEE
+85 KESTKYDE
-93 SSNTITE
+93 SSNTVTE

-110 KETKANTKTDVAEES
+110 KETKANTKTDVAEET
-125 SNVIISD
+125 SNVIVPETVVD
-132 ERIVNNSDVDVK
+132 NNEVDVK
-144 DMMLV
+144 EMMLV
-149 SNAQMANLDVSKEE
+149 SNVQMANLDVSKEE

-168 KTLAVADAVVDEEIP
+168 KTLTVADAVVDEEIP

-196 AKAVETNV
+196 ANAVETTV

-209 VNMQAVEEAVK
+209 VDMQAVENAVK
-220 DTKVSKDDAISAMY
+220 DTVSKEDTIAALYKVGADKVEEVKDVNVDTEKLTNVDIKVDTNVDTKVEANVTETNVKDD
-234 KANTKID
+234 TKIVLND
-241 NNLTNENNNAKITL
+241 DVKVADKISDDVKNVDDKQIVDIKNDVITDDLKVDVKDVDNKADKKEETNNLAINL
-255 AKQEETQ
+255 
-262 NITLNATNQDVT
+262 QDV
-274 SEEIS
+274 
-279 GIEEKLGQL
+279 K
-288 KLENTD
+288 ENV
-294 EKNVINNDLNSK
+294 ENKVNVIN
-306 DDIKIVEN
+306 
-314 VDAKAID
+314 
-321 EIKDIATEL
+321 
-330 KTDVEVTNV
+330 
-339 KTEAN
+339 
-344 AKAEDKTNFK
+344 
-354 DLDKIQVVKDI
+354 
-365 KTDENDLKTNKE
+365 
-377 NTNDFVVLVN
+377 
-387 DTNEEN
+387 
-393 VFNQV
+393 
-398 NTVNVNEIVDN
+398 VNEVVDN
-409 KTQKIETKAD
+409 KTQKVETKAD

-457 NKVDDKFAKTNVQAE
+457 NKIDDKFAKTNVQAE

-496 KNDIQDKHL
+496 KNDVQDKHL
-505 ANAKEKIENV
+505 ANAKEKFENV

-600 TVDFAQAMNKT
+600 TVDFAQTMNKT

-777 TVQMEKTVSIKGGN
+777 TVQMEKTISIKGGN

>member
-22 SQSKSYSNSSYTNA
+22 TQSKSYSSSSYANA
-36 DKFDNF
+36 DQFDNY
-42 LNNAN
+42 LNSAN

-62 AQTKTGYKNESNKSN
+62 AQTKTDYKNESNKSN
-77 VTDNKVDC
+77 ATDNKTDY

-93 SSNTITE
+93 SSNTVTE

-105 TEENS
+105 AEENS
-110 KETKANTKTDVAEES
+110 KETKTDANENV
-125 SNVIISD
+125 SNVVVPD
-132 ERIVNNSDVDVK
+132 EVVVDNSEVDVK
-144 DMMLV
+144 ELMLV
-149 SNAQMANLDVSKEE
+149 SNAQMSNLEAVQEE
-163 VSNQG
+163 ATN
-168 KTLAVADAVVDEEIP
+168 KAETLAMADVTVEDEIP

-196 AKAVETNV
+196 AKAVETTV

-209 VNMQAVEEAVK
+209 VDMQAVENAVK
-220 DTKVSKDDAISAMY
+220 DTVSKEDTIAALYKVGADKVEEVKDVNVDTEKLAKVDTKGEVKITETDVKDD
-234 KANTKID
+234 TKIALND
-241 NNLTNENNNAKITL
+241 DVKVADKISDDVKVVDD
-255 AKQEETQ
+255 KQIVDTKNDVITDDLKVDVKDVDDKQIVDVKTDKNEET
-262 NITLNATNQDVT
+262 NNVAINLQDV
-274 SEEIS
+274 
-279 GIEEKLGQL
+279 K
-288 KLENTD
+288 EN
-294 EKNVINNDLNSK
+294 
-306 DDIKIVEN
+306 VEN
-314 VDAKAID
+314 EVNAI
-321 EIKDIATEL
+321 
-330 KTDVEVTNV
+330 
-339 KTEAN
+339 
-344 AKAEDKTNFK
+344 
-354 DLDKIQVVKDI
+354 
-365 KTDENDLKTNKE
+365 
-377 NTNDFVVLVN
+377 
-387 DTNEEN
+387 
-393 VFNQV
+393 
-398 NTVNVNEIVDN
+398 NVNEIVDN
-409 KTQKIETKAD
+409 KTQKVETKTD
-419 VKTTPDKMTELKEEV
+419 VKTTSDKMTELKEEV
-434 QSAKAENAYETLSS
+434 QSAKLENAYETISS
-448 QNEKSVKND
+448 QDEKIVKND

-472 ETIKI
+472 ETMEI

-496 KNDIQDKHL
+496 KNDVQDKHL
-505 ANAKEKIENV
+505 ANAKEKVENV

-532 DSAKVEKANETMNKA
+532 DSAKVEKANETMNRA
-547 GLSTQTLREMN
+547 GLSTQTLREMD

-590 ATTQTTDAKT
+590 ATTQTADAKT
-600 TVDFAQAMNKT
+600 TVDFAQAMNKAT
-611 TVTQQ
+611 TTQQ
-616 PQAQQNTQEAQEV
+616 PQAQQNTQDAQEV

-739 GEHSRGDNSSNQER
+739 GEHSRGDSSSNQER
-753 RSEYEFMQNNA
+753 RSEYEFMQKNA

>member
-15 MDKMMTQ
+15 MDKMMSQ
-22 SQSKSYSNSSYTNA
+22 SQSKSYSSSSYANA

-47 KSYTQESNKSFNDNK
+47 KSYTQESNKNFNDNK
-62 AQTKTGYKNESNKSN
+62 TQTKTDYKNESNKSN
-77 VTDNKVDC
+77 VTDGKTDY
-85 KESTKYEE
+85 KESTKYDE
-93 SSNTITE
+93 SSNTVTE

-110 KETKANTKTDVAEES
+110 KETKANTKIDVAEET
-125 SNVIISD
+125 SNVIVPETVVD
-132 ERIVNNSDVDVK
+132 NNEVDVK
-144 DMMLV
+144 EMMLV
-149 SNAQMANLDVSKEE
+149 SNVQMANLDVSKEE

-168 KTLAVADAVVDEEIP
+168 KTLTVADAVVDEEIP

-196 AKAVETNV
+196 ANAVETTV

-209 VNMQAVEEAVK
+209 VDMQAVENAVK
-220 DTKVSKDDAISAMY
+220 DTVSKEDTIAALYKVGAEKVEEVKDVNVDTEKLAKVDTKVDTKVEAKVEANVTETNVKDD
-234 KANTKID
+234 TKIVLND
-241 NNLTNENNNAKITL
+241 DVKVADKISDDVKNVDDKQIVDIKNDVITDDLKVDVKDVDNKADKKEETNNLAINL
-255 AKQEETQ
+255 
-262 NITLNATNQDVT
+262 QDV
-274 SEEIS
+274 
-279 GIEEKLGQL
+279 K
-288 KLENTD
+288 ENV
-294 EKNVINNDLNSK
+294 ENKVNVIN
-306 DDIKIVEN
+306 
-314 VDAKAID
+314 
-321 EIKDIATEL
+321 
-330 KTDVEVTNV
+330 
-339 KTEAN
+339 
-344 AKAEDKTNFK
+344 
-354 DLDKIQVVKDI
+354 
-365 KTDENDLKTNKE
+365 
-377 NTNDFVVLVN
+377 
-387 DTNEEN
+387 
-393 VFNQV
+393 
-398 NTVNVNEIVDN
+398 VNEVVDN
-409 KTQKIETKAD
+409 KTQKVETKAD

-457 NKVDDKFAKTNVQAE
+457 NKIDDKFAKTNVQAE
-472 ETIKI
+472 ETMEI

-496 KNDIQDKHL
+496 KNVVQDKHL

-611 TVTQQ
+611 TVAQQ

>member
-22 SQSKSYSNSSYTNA
+22 SQSKSYSSSSYANA

-47 KSYTQESNKSFNDNK
+47 KSYTQESNKNFNDNK
-62 AQTKTGYKNESNKSN
+62 TQTKTDYKNESNKSN
-77 VTDNKVDC
+77 VTDSKTDY
-85 KESTKYEE
+85 KESTKYDE
-93 SSNTITE
+93 SSNTVTE

-110 KETKANTKTDVAEES
+110 KETKANTKTDVAEET
-125 SNVIISD
+125 SNVIVPETVVD
-132 ERIVNNSDVDVK
+132 NNEVDVK
-144 DMMLV
+144 EMMLV
-149 SNAQMANLDVSKEE
+149 SNVQMANLDVSKEE

-168 KTLAVADAVVDEEIP
+168 KTLTVADAVVDEEIP

-196 AKAVETNV
+196 ANAVETTV

-209 VNMQAVEEAVK
+209 VDMQAVENAVK
-220 DTKVSKDDAISAMY
+220 DTVSKEDTIAALYKVGAEKVEEVKDVNVDTEKLAKVDTKVDTNVTETNVKDD
-234 KANTKID
+234 TKIVLND
-241 NNLTNENNNAKITL
+241 DVKVVDKISDDVKNVDDKQIVDIKNVVITDDLKVDVKDVDNKADKKEETNNLAINL
-255 AKQEETQ
+255 
-262 NITLNATNQDVT
+262 QDV
-274 SEEIS
+274 
-279 GIEEKLGQL
+279 K
-288 KLENTD
+288 ENV
-294 EKNVINNDLNSK
+294 ENKVNVIN
-306 DDIKIVEN
+306 
-314 VDAKAID
+314 
-321 EIKDIATEL
+321 
-330 KTDVEVTNV
+330 
-339 KTEAN
+339 
-344 AKAEDKTNFK
+344 
-354 DLDKIQVVKDI
+354 
-365 KTDENDLKTNKE
+365 
-377 NTNDFVVLVN
+377 
-387 DTNEEN
+387 
-393 VFNQV
+393 
-398 NTVNVNEIVDN
+398 VNEVVDN
-409 KTQKIETKAD
+409 KTQKNETKAD
-419 VKTTPDKMTELKEEV
+419 VKTTSDKMTELKEEV

-472 ETIKI
+472 ETMEI

-496 KNDIQDKHL
+496 KNDVQDKHL

>member
-22 SQSKSYSNSSYTNA
+22 SQSKSYSSSSYANA

-47 KSYTQESNKSFNDNK
+47 KSYTQESNKNFNDNK
-62 AQTKTGYKNESNKSN
+62 TQTKTDYKNESNKSN
-77 VTDNKVDC
+77 VTDSKTDY
-85 KESTKYEE
+85 KESTKYDE
-93 SSNTITE
+93 SSNTVTE

-110 KETKANTKTDVAEES
+110 KETKANTKTDVAEET
-125 SNVIISD
+125 SNVIVPETVVD
-132 ERIVNNSDVDVK
+132 NNEVDVK
-144 DMMLV
+144 EMMLV
-149 SNAQMANLDVSKEE
+149 SNVQMANLDVSKEE

-168 KTLAVADAVVDEEIP
+168 KTLTVADAVVDEEIP

-196 AKAVETNV
+196 ANAVETTV

-209 VNMQAVEEAVK
+209 VDMQAVENAVK
-220 DTKVSKDDAISAMY
+220 DTVSKEDTIAALY
-234 KANTKID
+234 KVGAEKVEEVKDVNVDTEK
-241 NNLTNENNNAKITL
+241 L
-255 AKQEETQ
+255 AKVDT
-262 NITLNATNQDVT
+262 
-274 SEEIS
+274 
-279 GIEEKLGQL
+279 
-288 KLENTD
+288 
-294 EKNVINNDLNSK
+294 
-306 DDIKIVEN
+306 N
-314 VDAKAID
+314 VDAKVEANV
-321 EIKDIATEL
+321 TE
-330 KTDVEVTNV
+330 TNV
-339 KTEAN
+339 KDDTKIVLNDDVKVA
-344 AKAEDKTNFK
+344 
-354 DLDKIQVVKDI
+354 DKISDDVKNVDDKQIVDIKNDVITDDLKVDVKDVDN
-365 KTDENDLKTNKE
+365 KADKKEETNNLAINLQDVKE
-377 NTNDFVVLVN
+377 NVENKVN
-387 DTNEEN
+387 
-393 VFNQV
+393 VI
-398 NTVNVNEIVDN
+398 NVNEVVDN

-457 NKVDDKFAKTNVQAE
+457 NKVDDKFAKTNVQTE

-496 KNDIQDKHL
+496 KNDVQDKHL

-600 TVDFAQAMNKT
+600 TVDFAQTMNKT

-634 IRAKFAVSKQNGLQK
+634 IRAKFAVSKQKGLQK

-722 NNNMF
+722 NNNLF

>member
-22 SQSKSYSNSSYTNA
+22 SQSKSYSSSSYANA

-47 KSYTQESNKSFNDNK
+47 KSYTQESNKNFNGNK
-62 AQTKTGYKNESNKSN
+62 TQTKTDYKNESNKSN
-77 VTDNKVDC
+77 VTDSKTDY
-85 KESTKYEE
+85 KESIKYDE
-93 SSNTITE
+93 SSNTVTE

-110 KETKANTKTDVAEES
+110 KETKANTKTDVAEET
-125 SNVIISD
+125 SNVIVPETVVD
-132 ERIVNNSDVDVK
+132 NNEVDVK
-144 DMMLV
+144 EMMLV
-149 SNAQMANLDVSKEE
+149 SNVQMVNLDVSKEE

-168 KTLAVADAVVDEEIP
+168 KTLTVADAVVDEEIP

-196 AKAVETNV
+196 ANAVETTV

-209 VNMQAVEEAVK
+209 VDMQAVENAVK
-220 DTKVSKDDAISAMY
+220 DTVSKEDTIAALYKVGAEKVEEVKDVNVDTEKLAKVDTNVDTKVEANIAETDVKDD
-234 KANTKID
+234 TKIVLNND
-241 NNLTNENNNAKITL
+241 VKVADKISDDVKNVDDKQIVDIKNDVITDDLKVDVKDVDNKADKKEETNNLAINL
-255 AKQEETQ
+255 
-262 NITLNATNQDVT
+262 QDV
-274 SEEIS
+274 
-279 GIEEKLGQL
+279 K
-288 KLENTD
+288 ENV
-294 EKNVINNDLNSK
+294 ENKVNVIN
-306 DDIKIVEN
+306 
-314 VDAKAID
+314 
-321 EIKDIATEL
+321 
-330 KTDVEVTNV
+330 
-339 KTEAN
+339 
-344 AKAEDKTNFK
+344 
-354 DLDKIQVVKDI
+354 
-365 KTDENDLKTNKE
+365 
-377 NTNDFVVLVN
+377 
-387 DTNEEN
+387 
-393 VFNQV
+393 
-398 NTVNVNEIVDN
+398 VNEVVDN
-409 KTQKIETKAD
+409 KTQKVETKAD

-457 NKVDDKFAKTNVQAE
+457 NKIDDKFAKTNVQAE
-472 ETIKI
+472 ETMEI

-496 KNDIQDKHL
+496 KNDVQDKHL

-611 TVTQQ
+611 TFTQQ

>member
-22 SQSKSYSNSSYTNA
+22 SQSKSYSSSSYANA

-47 KSYTQESNKSFNDNK
+47 KSYTQESNKNFNDNK
-62 AQTKTGYKNESNKSN
+62 TQTKTDYKNESNKSN
-77 VTDNKVDC
+77 VTDSKTDY
-85 KESTKYEE
+85 KESTKYDE
-93 SSNTITE
+93 SSNTVTE

-110 KETKANTKTDVAEES
+110 KETKANTKTDVAEET
-125 SNVIISD
+125 SNVIVPETVVD
-132 ERIVNNSDVDVK
+132 NNEVDVK
-144 DMMLV
+144 EMMLV
-149 SNAQMANLDVSKEE
+149 GNVQMANLDVSKEE

-168 KTLAVADAVVDEEIP
+168 KTLTVADAVVDEEIP

-196 AKAVETNV
+196 ANAVETTV

-209 VNMQAVEEAVK
+209 VDMQAVENAVK
-220 DTKVSKDDAISAMY
+220 DTVSKEDTIAALYKVGAEKVEEVKDVNVDTEKLAKVDTKVDTKVEAKVEANVTETNVKDD
-234 KANTKID
+234 TKIVLND
-241 NNLTNENNNAKITL
+241 DVKVADKISDDVKNVDDKQIVDIKNDVITDDLKVDVKDVDNKADKKEETNNLAINL
-255 AKQEETQ
+255 
-262 NITLNATNQDVT
+262 QDV
-274 SEEIS
+274 
-279 GIEEKLGQL
+279 K
-288 KLENTD
+288 ENV
-294 EKNVINNDLNSK
+294 ENKVNVIN
-306 DDIKIVEN
+306 
-314 VDAKAID
+314 
-321 EIKDIATEL
+321 
-330 KTDVEVTNV
+330 
-339 KTEAN
+339 
-344 AKAEDKTNFK
+344 
-354 DLDKIQVVKDI
+354 
-365 KTDENDLKTNKE
+365 
-377 NTNDFVVLVN
+377 
-387 DTNEEN
+387 
-393 VFNQV
+393 
-398 NTVNVNEIVDN
+398 VNEVVDN
-409 KTQKIETKAD
+409 KTQKNETKAD

-457 NKVDDKFAKTNVQAE
+457 NKIDDKFAKTNVQAE
-472 ETIKI
+472 ETMEI

-496 KNDIQDKHL
+496 KNDVQDKHL

-753 RSEYEFMQNNA
+753 RSGYEFMQNNA

>member
-22 SQSKSYSNSSYTNA
+22 SQSKSYSSSSYANA

-47 KSYTQESNKSFNDNK
+47 KSYTQESNKNFNDNK
-62 AQTKTGYKNESNKSN
+62 TQTKTDYKNESNKSN
-77 VTDNKVDC
+77 VTDSKTDY
-85 KESTKYEE
+85 KESTKYDE
-93 SSNTITE
+93 SSNTVTE

-110 KETKANTKTDVAEES
+110 KETKANTKTDVAEET
-125 SNVIISD
+125 SNVIVPETVVD
-132 ERIVNNSDVDVK
+132 NNEVDVK
-144 DMMLV
+144 EMMLV
-149 SNAQMANLDVSKEE
+149 SNVQMANLDVSKEE

-168 KTLAVADAVVDEEIP
+168 KTLTVADAVVDEEIP

-196 AKAVETNV
+196 ANAVETTV

-209 VNMQAVEEAVK
+209 VDMQAVENAVK
-220 DTKVSKDDAISAMY
+220 DTVSKEDTIAALYKVGADKVEEVKDVNVDTEKLAKVDTTVDTNVDTKVEANVTETNVKDD
-234 KANTKID
+234 TKIVLND
-241 NNLTNENNNAKITL
+241 DVKVADKISDDVKNVDDKQIVDIKNDVITDDLKVDVKDVDNKADKKEETNNLAINL
-255 AKQEETQ
+255 
-262 NITLNATNQDVT
+262 QDV
-274 SEEIS
+274 
-279 GIEEKLGQL
+279 K
-288 KLENTD
+288 ENV
-294 EKNVINNDLNSK
+294 ENKVNVIN
-306 DDIKIVEN
+306 
-314 VDAKAID
+314 
-321 EIKDIATEL
+321 
-330 KTDVEVTNV
+330 
-339 KTEAN
+339 
-344 AKAEDKTNFK
+344 
-354 DLDKIQVVKDI
+354 
-365 KTDENDLKTNKE
+365 
-377 NTNDFVVLVN
+377 
-387 DTNEEN
+387 
-393 VFNQV
+393 
-398 NTVNVNEIVDN
+398 VNEVVEN
-409 KTQKIETKAD
+409 KTQKVETKAD

-457 NKVDDKFAKTNVQAE
+457 NKIDDKFAKTNVQAE
-472 ETIKI
+472 ETMEI

-496 KNDIQDKHL
+496 KNDVQDKHL

-753 RSEYEFMQNNA
+753 RSGYEFMQNNA

>member
-1 MTQQLDLTFNTANT
+1 MTQQLDLTFNTTNT

-22 SQSKSYSNSSYTNA
+22 SQSKSYSSSSYANA

-47 KSYTQESNKSFNDNK
+47 KSYTQESNKNFNDNK
-62 AQTKTGYKNESNKSN
+62 TQSKTDYKNESNKSN
-77 VTDNKVDC
+77 VTDSKTDY
-85 KESTKYEE
+85 KESTKYDE
-93 SSNTITE
+93 SSNTVTE

-110 KETKANTKTDVAEES
+110 KETKANTKTDVAEET
-125 SNVIISD
+125 SNVIVPETVVD
-132 ERIVNNSDVDVK
+132 NNEVDVK
-144 DMMLV
+144 EMMLV
-149 SNAQMANLDVSKEE
+149 SNVQMANLDVSKEE

-168 KTLAVADAVVDEEIP
+168 KTLTVADAVVDEEIP

-196 AKAVETNV
+196 ANAVETTV

-209 VNMQAVEEAVK
+209 VDMQAVENAVK
-220 DTKVSKDDAISAMY
+220 DTVSKEDTIAALYKVGAEKVKEVKDVNVDTEKLAKVDIKVDTNVDTKVEANVTETNVKDD
-234 KANTKID
+234 TKIILND
-241 NNLTNENNNAKITL
+241 DVKVADKISDDVKNVDDKQIVDIKNDVITDDLKVDVKDVDNKADKKEETNNLAINL
-255 AKQEETQ
+255 
-262 NITLNATNQDVT
+262 QDV
-274 SEEIS
+274 
-279 GIEEKLGQL
+279 K
-288 KLENTD
+288 ENV
-294 EKNVINNDLNSK
+294 ENKVNVIN
-306 DDIKIVEN
+306 
-314 VDAKAID
+314 
-321 EIKDIATEL
+321 
-330 KTDVEVTNV
+330 
-339 KTEAN
+339 
-344 AKAEDKTNFK
+344 
-354 DLDKIQVVKDI
+354 
-365 KTDENDLKTNKE
+365 
-377 NTNDFVVLVN
+377 
-387 DTNEEN
+387 
-393 VFNQV
+393 
-398 NTVNVNEIVDN
+398 VNEVVDN
-409 KTQKIETKAD
+409 KTQKNETKAD

-472 ETIKI
+472 ETMEI

-496 KNDIQDKHL
+496 KNDVQDKHL

-600 TVDFAQAMNKT
+600 TVDFAQTMNKT

-753 RSEYEFMQNNA
+753 RSGYEFMQNNA

>member
-22 SQSKSYSNSSYTNA
+22 SQSKSYSSSSYANA

-47 KSYTQESNKSFNDNK
+47 KSYTQESNKNFNDNK
-62 AQTKTGYKNESNKSN
+62 TQSKTDYKNESNKSN
-77 VTDNKVDC
+77 VTDSKTDY
-85 KESTKYEE
+85 KESTKYDE
-93 SSNTITE
+93 SSNTVTE

-110 KETKANTKTDVAEES
+110 KETKANTKTDVAEET
-125 SNVIISD
+125 SNVIVPETVVD
-132 ERIVNNSDVDVK
+132 NNEVDVK
-144 DMMLV
+144 EMMLV
-149 SNAQMANLDVSKEE
+149 SNVQMANLDVSKEE

-168 KTLAVADAVVDEEIP
+168 KTLTVADAVVDEEIP

-196 AKAVETNV
+196 ANAVETTV

-209 VNMQAVEEAVK
+209 VDMQAVENAVK
-220 DTKVSKDDAISAMY
+220 DTVSKEDTIAALY
-234 KANTKID
+234 KVGAEKVEEVKDVNVDTEKLAKVDTNVDTNVEANVVETNVKDNTKIVLND
-241 NNLTNENNNAKITL
+241 DVKVADKISDDVKDVDD
-255 AKQEETQ
+255 KQ
-262 NITLNATNQDVT
+262 IV
-274 SEEIS
+274 
-279 GIEEKLGQL
+279 
-288 KLENTD
+288 
-294 EKNVINNDLNSK
+294 
-306 DDIKIVEN
+306 DIKNDVITDDLK
-314 VDAKAID
+314 VDV
-321 EIKDIATEL
+321 KD
-330 KTDVEVTNV
+330 V
-339 KTEAN
+339 
-344 AKAEDKTNFK
+344 
-354 DLDKIQVVKDI
+354 DI
-365 KTDENDLKTNKE
+365 KTDKKEETNNLAINLQDVKDNVENK
-377 NTNDFVVLVN
+377 VN
-387 DTNEEN
+387 
-393 VFNQV
+393 VI
-398 NTVNVNEIVDN
+398 NVNEVVDN

-457 NKVDDKFAKTNVQAE
+457 NKIDDKFAKTNVQAE
-472 ETIKI
+472 ETMEI

-484 EFVSQKQDKVVD
+484 EFVSQKQAKVVD
-496 KNDIQDKHL
+496 KNDVQDKHL

-764 MQADNSEVEETTN
+764 MQSDNSEVEETIN

>member
-22 SQSKSYSNSSYTNA
+22 SQSKSYSSSSYANA

-47 KSYTQESNKSFNDNK
+47 KSYTQESNKNFNDNK
-62 AQTKTGYKNESNKSN
+62 TQTKTDYKNESNKSN
-77 VTDNKVDC
+77 VTDSKTDY
-85 KESTKYEE
+85 KESTKYDE
-93 SSNTITE
+93 SSNTVTE

-110 KETKANTKTDVAEES
+110 KETKTNTKTDVAEET
-125 SNVIISD
+125 SNVIVPETVVD
-132 ERIVNNSDVDVK
+132 NNEVDVK
-144 DMMLV
+144 EMMLV
-149 SNAQMANLDVSKEE
+149 SNVQMANLDVSKEE

-168 KTLAVADAVVDEEIP
+168 KTLTVADAVVDEEIP

-196 AKAVETNV
+196 ANAVETTV

-209 VNMQAVEEAVK
+209 VDMQAVENAVK
-220 DTKVSKDDAISAMY
+220 DTVSKEDTIAALY
-234 KANTKID
+234 KVGAEKVEEVKDVNVDTEK
-241 NNLTNENNNAKITL
+241 L
-255 AKQEETQ
+255 AKVDT
-262 NITLNATNQDVT
+262 
-274 SEEIS
+274 
-279 GIEEKLGQL
+279 
-288 KLENTD
+288 
-294 EKNVINNDLNSK
+294 
-306 DDIKIVEN
+306 N
-314 VDAKAID
+314 VDAKVEANV
-321 EIKDIATEL
+321 TE
-330 KTDVEVTNV
+330 TNV
-339 KTEAN
+339 KDDTKIVLNDDVKVA
-344 AKAEDKTNFK
+344 
-354 DLDKIQVVKDI
+354 DKISDDVKNVDDKQIVDIKNDVITDDLKVDVKDVDN
-365 KTDENDLKTNKE
+365 KADKKEETNNLAINLQDVKE
-377 NTNDFVVLVN
+377 NVENKVN
-387 DTNEEN
+387 
-393 VFNQV
+393 VI
-398 NTVNVNEIVDN
+398 NVNEVVEN
-409 KTQKIETKAD
+409 KTQKVEIKAD
-419 VKTTPDKMTELKEEV
+419 VKTTSDKMTELKEEV

-472 ETIKI
+472 ETMEI

-722 NNNMF
+722 NNNLF

-753 RSEYEFMQNNA
+753 RSGYEFMQNNA

>member
-15 MDKMMTQ
+15 MDKMMSQ
-22 SQSKSYSNSSYTNA
+22 SQSKSYSSSSYANA

-47 KSYTQESNKSFNDNK
+47 KSYTQESNKNFNDNK
-62 AQTKTGYKNESNKSN
+62 TQTKTDYKNESNKSN
-77 VTDNKVDC
+77 VTDSKTDY
-85 KESTKYEE
+85 KESTKYDE
-93 SSNTITE
+93 SSNTVTE

-110 KETKANTKTDVAEES
+110 KETKANTKTDVAEET
-125 SNVIISD
+125 SNVIVPETVVD
-132 ERIVNNSDVDVK
+132 NNEVDVK
-144 DMMLV
+144 EMMLV
-149 SNAQMANLDVSKEE
+149 SNVQMANLDVSKEE

-168 KTLAVADAVVDEEIP
+168 KTLTVADAVVDEEIP

-196 AKAVETNV
+196 ANAVETTV

-209 VNMQAVEEAVK
+209 VDMQAVENAVK
-220 DTKVSKDDAISAMY
+220 DTVSKEDTIAALY
-234 KANTKID
+234 KVGAEKVEEVKDVNVDTEK
-241 NNLTNENNNAKITL
+241 L
-255 AKQEETQ
+255 AK
-262 NITLNATNQDVT
+262 V
-274 SEEIS
+274 
-279 GIEEKLGQL
+279 
-288 KLENTD
+288 
-294 EKNVINNDLNSK
+294 
-306 DDIKIVEN
+306 DIKVDTN
-314 VDAKAID
+314 VDAKVEANV
-321 EIKDIATEL
+321 TE
-330 KTDVEVTNV
+330 TNV
-339 KTEAN
+339 KDDTKIVLNDDVKVA
-344 AKAEDKTNFK
+344 
-354 DLDKIQVVKDI
+354 DKISDDVKNVDVKQIVDIKNDVITDDLKVDVKDVDN
-365 KTDENDLKTNKE
+365 KADKKEETNNLAINLQDVKE
-377 NTNDFVVLVN
+377 NVENKVN
-387 DTNEEN
+387 
-393 VFNQV
+393 VI
-398 NTVNVNEIVDN
+398 NVNEVVDN
-409 KTQKIETKAD
+409 KTQKVETKAD

-472 ETIKI
+472 ETMEI

-496 KNDIQDKHL
+496 KNDVQDKHL

>member
-22 SQSKSYSNSSYTNA
+22 SQSKSYSSSSYANA

-47 KSYTQESNKSFNDNK
+47 KSYTQESNKNFNDNK
-62 AQTKTGYKNESNKSN
+62 TQTKTDYKNESNKSN
-77 VTDNKVDC
+77 VTDSKTEC
-85 KESTKYEE
+85 KESTKYDE
-93 SSNTITE
+93 SSNTVTE

-110 KETKANTKTDVAEES
+110 KETKANTKTDVAEET
-125 SNVIISD
+125 SNVIVPETVVD
-132 ERIVNNSDVDVK
+132 NNEVDVK
-144 DMMLV
+144 EMMLV
-149 SNAQMANLDVSKEE
+149 SNVQMANLDVSKEE

-168 KTLAVADAVVDEEIP
+168 KTLTVADAVVDEEIP

-196 AKAVETNV
+196 ANAVETTV

-209 VNMQAVEEAVK
+209 VDMQAVENAVK
-220 DTKVSKDDAISAMY
+220 DTVSKEDTIAALY
-234 KANTKID
+234 KVGAEKVEEVKDVNVDTEK
-241 NNLTNENNNAKITL
+241 L
-255 AKQEETQ
+255 AKVDTKVD
-262 NITLNATNQDVT
+262 TNVDTKVEANVT
-274 SEEIS
+274 
-279 GIEEKLGQL
+279 
-288 KLENTD
+288 
-294 EKNVINNDLNSK
+294 EKNVK
-306 DDIKIVEN
+306 DDTKIVLNDDVKVADKISDDVKN
-314 VDAKAID
+314 VDDKQIVD
-321 EIKDIATEL
+321 IKNDVITDDL
-330 KTDVEVTNV
+330 KVD
-339 KTEAN
+339 
-344 AKAEDKTNFK
+344 
-354 DLDKIQVVKDI
+354 VKD
-365 KTDENDLKTNKE
+365 
-377 NTNDFVVLVN
+377 
-387 DTNEEN
+387 
-393 VFNQV
+393 
-398 NTVNVNEIVDN
+398 VDN
-409 KTQKIETKAD
+409 KTDKKEETNNLAINLQDVKENVENKVNVINVNEVVENKTQKVEIKAD
-419 VKTTPDKMTELKEEV
+419 VKTTSDKMTELKEEV
-434 QSAKAENAYETLSS
+434 QSAKVENAYETLSS

-457 NKVDDKFAKTNVQAE
+457 NKVDDKFAKTNVQAK
-472 ETIKI
+472 ETMEI

-496 KNDIQDKHL
+496 KNDVQDKHL

>member
-1 MTQQLDLTFNTANT
+1 MTQQLDLTFNTTNT

-22 SQSKSYSNSSYTNA
+22 SQSKSYSSSSYANA

-47 KSYTQESNKSFNDNK
+47 KSYTQESNKNFNDNK
-62 AQTKTGYKNESNKSN
+62 TQTKTDYKNESNKSN
-77 VTDNKVDC
+77 VTDSKTDY
-85 KESTKYEE
+85 KESTKYDE
-93 SSNTITE
+93 SSNTVTE

-110 KETKANTKTDVAEES
+110 KETKANTKTDVAEET
-125 SNVIISD
+125 SNVIVPETVVD
-132 ERIVNNSDVDVK
+132 NNEVDVK
-144 DMMLV
+144 EMMLV
-149 SNAQMANLDVSKEE
+149 SNVQMANLDVSKEE

-168 KTLAVADAVVDEEIP
+168 KTLVVADAVVDEEIP

-196 AKAVETNV
+196 ANAVETTV

-209 VNMQAVEEAVK
+209 VDMQAVENAVK
-220 DTKVSKDDAISAMY
+220 DTVSKEDTIAALYKVGAEKVEEVKDVNVDTEKLAKVDTKVDTKVEANVTETNVKDD
-234 KANTKID
+234 TKIVLND
-241 NNLTNENNNAKITL
+241 DVKVADKISDDVKNVDDKQIVDIKNDVITDDLKVDIKDVDNKADKKEETNNLAINL
-255 AKQEETQ
+255 
-262 NITLNATNQDVT
+262 QDV
-274 SEEIS
+274 
-279 GIEEKLGQL
+279 K
-288 KLENTD
+288 ENV
-294 EKNVINNDLNSK
+294 ENKVNVIN
-306 DDIKIVEN
+306 
-314 VDAKAID
+314 
-321 EIKDIATEL
+321 
-330 KTDVEVTNV
+330 
-339 KTEAN
+339 
-344 AKAEDKTNFK
+344 
-354 DLDKIQVVKDI
+354 
-365 KTDENDLKTNKE
+365 
-377 NTNDFVVLVN
+377 
-387 DTNEEN
+387 
-393 VFNQV
+393 
-398 NTVNVNEIVDN
+398 VNEVVDN
-409 KTQKIETKAD
+409 KTQKVETKAD

-457 NKVDDKFAKTNVQAE
+457 NKIDDKFAKTNVQAE
-472 ETIKI
+472 ETMEI

-496 KNDIQDKHL
+496 KNDVQDKHL

>member
-22 SQSKSYSNSSYTNA
+22 TQSKSYSSSSYANA
-36 DKFDNF
+36 DQFDNY
-42 LNNAN
+42 LNSAN

-62 AQTKTGYKNESNKSN
+62 AQTKTDYKNESNKSN
-77 VTDNKVDC
+77 VTDNKTDY

-93 SSNTITE
+93 SSNTVTE

-110 KETKANTKTDVAEES
+110 KETKADAKTDVAEDV
-125 SNVIISD
+125 SNVVVPD
-132 ERIVNNSDVDVK
+132 EVVADNSEVDVK
-144 DMMLV
+144 ELMLV
-149 SNAQMANLDVSKEE
+149 SNAQMSNLETVKEDVTNKAE
-163 VSNQG
+163 
-168 KTLAVADAVVDEEIP
+168 TLAMADVTVEDEIP

-196 AKAVETNV
+196 AKAVETTV
-204 EDTTG
+204 DDTTG
-209 VNMQAVEEAVK
+209 VDMQAVENAVK
-220 DTKVSKDDAISAMY
+220 DTVSKEDTIAALYKVGADKVEEVKDVNVDTEKLAKVDTKGEVKITETDAKDD
-234 KANTKID
+234 TKIALNDDVKVVD
-241 NNLTNENNNAKITL
+241 NKISDDVKDVDD
-255 AKQEETQ
+255 KQIVDTK
-262 NITLNATNQDVT
+262 NDVITDDLKVDV
-274 SEEIS
+274 
-279 GIEEKLGQL
+279 
-288 KLENTD
+288 
-294 EKNVINNDLNSK
+294 K
-306 DDIKIVEN
+306 DVDDKQIV
-314 VDAKAID
+314 
-321 EIKDIATEL
+321 
-330 KTDVEVTNV
+330 
-339 KTEAN
+339 
-344 AKAEDKTNFK
+344 
-354 DLDKIQVVKDI
+354 DI
-365 KTDENDLKTNKE
+365 KTDKKEETNNVAINLQDVKE
-377 NTNDFVVLVN
+377 NVENEVN
-387 DTNEEN
+387 AI
-393 VFNQV
+393 
-398 NTVNVNEIVDN
+398 NVNEIVDN
-409 KTQKIETKAD
+409 KTQKVETKTD
-419 VKTTPDKMTELKEEV
+419 VKTTSGKMTELKEEV

-448 QNEKSVKND
+448 QDEKTVKND
-457 NKVDDKFAKTNVQAE
+457 NKVDDKIAKTNVQAE
-472 ETIKI
+472 ETIEI

-496 KNDIQDKHL
+496 KNDVQDKHF
-505 ANAKEKIENV
+505 ANAKEKVENV

-532 DSAKVEKANETMNKA
+532 DSAKVEKANETMNRA
-547 GLSTQTLREMN
+547 GLSTQTLREMD

-590 ATTQTTDAKT
+590 ATTQTADAKT
-600 TVDFAQAMNKT
+600 TVDFAQAMNKAT
-611 TVTQQ
+611 TTQQ

-739 GEHSRGDNSSNQER
+739 GEHSRGDSSSNQER

>member
-22 SQSKSYSNSSYTNA
+22 SQSKSYSSSSYANA

-47 KSYTQESNKSFNDNK
+47 KSYTQESNKNFNDNK
-62 AQTKTGYKNESNKSN
+62 TQSKTDYKNESNKSN
-77 VTDNKVDC
+77 VTDSKTDY

-93 SSNTITE
+93 SSNTVTE

-110 KETKANTKTDVAEES
+110 KETKANTKTDVAEET
-125 SNVIISD
+125 SNVIVPETVVD
-132 ERIVNNSDVDVK
+132 NNEVDVK
-144 DMMLV
+144 EMMLV
-149 SNAQMANLDVSKEE
+149 SNVQMANLDVSKEE

-196 AKAVETNV
+196 ANAVETTVEDTTDVDMQAVENAVKDTVSKEDTIAALYKVVAEKVEEVKDVNVDTEKLAKVDTNVDTNVEANVVETNV
-204 EDTTG
+204 
-209 VNMQAVEEAVK
+209 K
-220 DTKVSKDDAISAMY
+220 D
-234 KANTKID
+234 NTKIVLND
-241 NNLTNENNNAKITL
+241 DVKVADKISDDVKDVDD
-255 AKQEETQ
+255 KQ
-262 NITLNATNQDVT
+262 IV
-274 SEEIS
+274 
-279 GIEEKLGQL
+279 
-288 KLENTD
+288 
-294 EKNVINNDLNSK
+294 
-306 DDIKIVEN
+306 DIKNDVITDDLK
-314 VDAKAID
+314 VDV
-321 EIKDIATEL
+321 KD
-330 KTDVEVTNV
+330 V
-339 KTEAN
+339 
-344 AKAEDKTNFK
+344 
-354 DLDKIQVVKDI
+354 DI
-365 KTDENDLKTNKE
+365 KTDKKEETNNLAINLQDVKDNVENK
-377 NTNDFVVLVN
+377 VN
-387 DTNEEN
+387 
-393 VFNQV
+393 VI
-398 NTVNVNEIVDN
+398 NVNEVVDN

-457 NKVDDKFAKTNVQAE
+457 NKIDDKFAKTNVQAE
-472 ETIKI
+472 ETMEI

-484 EFVSQKQDKVVD
+484 EFVSQKQAKVVD
-496 KNDIQDKHL
+496 KNDVQDKHL

-764 MQADNSEVEETTN
+764 MQSDNSEVEETIN

>member
-22 SQSKSYSNSSYTNA
+22 SQSKSYSSSSYANA

-47 KSYTQESNKSFNDNK
+47 KSYTQESNKNFNDNK
-62 AQTKTGYKNESNKSN
+62 TQSKTDYKNESNKSN
-77 VTDNKVDC
+77 VTDSKTDY
-85 KESTKYEE
+85 KESTKYDE
-93 SSNTITE
+93 SSNTVTE

-110 KETKANTKTDVAEES
+110 KETKANTKTDVAEET
-125 SNVIISD
+125 SNVIVPETVVD
-132 ERIVNNSDVDVK
+132 NNEVDVK
-144 DMMLV
+144 EMMLV
-149 SNAQMANLDVSKEE
+149 SNVQMANLDVSKEE

-168 KTLAVADAVVDEEIP
+168 KTLTVADAVVDEEIP

-196 AKAVETNV
+196 ANAVETTV

-209 VNMQAVEEAVK
+209 VDMQAVENAVK
-220 DTKVSKDDAISAMY
+220 DTVSKEDTIAALYKVGAEKVEEVKDVNVDTEKLAKVDTKVDTKVEAKVEANVTETNVKDD
-234 KANTKID
+234 TKIVLND
-241 NNLTNENNNAKITL
+241 DVKVADKISDDVKNVDDKQIVDIKNDVITDDLKVDIKDVDNKADKKEETNNLAINL
-255 AKQEETQ
+255 
-262 NITLNATNQDVT
+262 QDV
-274 SEEIS
+274 
-279 GIEEKLGQL
+279 K
-288 KLENTD
+288 ENV
-294 EKNVINNDLNSK
+294 ENKVNVIN
-306 DDIKIVEN
+306 
-314 VDAKAID
+314 
-321 EIKDIATEL
+321 
-330 KTDVEVTNV
+330 
-339 KTEAN
+339 
-344 AKAEDKTNFK
+344 
-354 DLDKIQVVKDI
+354 
-365 KTDENDLKTNKE
+365 
-377 NTNDFVVLVN
+377 
-387 DTNEEN
+387 
-393 VFNQV
+393 
-398 NTVNVNEIVDN
+398 VNEVVEN
-409 KTQKIETKAD
+409 KTQKVETKAD

-457 NKVDDKFAKTNVQAE
+457 NKIDDKFAKTNVQAE
-472 ETIKI
+472 ETMEI

-496 KNDIQDKHL
+496 KNDVQDKHL

-753 RSEYEFMQNNA
+753 RSGYEFMQNNA

>member
-22 SQSKSYSNSSYTNA
+22 SQSKSYSSSSYANA

-47 KSYTQESNKSFNDNK
+47 KSYTQESNKNFNDNK
-62 AQTKTGYKNESNKSN
+62 TQTKTDYKNESNKSN
-77 VTDNKVDC
+77 VTDSKTDY
-85 KESTKYEE
+85 KESTKYDE
-93 SSNTITE
+93 SSNTVTE

-110 KETKANTKTDVAEES
+110 KETKANTKIDVAEET
-125 SNVIISD
+125 SNVIVPETVVD
-132 ERIVNNSDVDVK
+132 NNEVDVK
-144 DMMLV
+144 EMMLV
-149 SNAQMANLDVSKEE
+149 SNVQMANLDVSKEE

-168 KTLAVADAVVDEEIP
+168 KTLTVADAVVDEEIP

-196 AKAVETNV
+196 ANAVETTV

-209 VNMQAVEEAVK
+209 VDMQAVENAVK
-220 DTKVSKDDAISAMY
+220 DTVSKEDTIAALY
-234 KANTKID
+234 KVGAEKVEEVKDVNVDTEK
-241 NNLTNENNNAKITL
+241 L
-255 AKQEETQ
+255 AKVDTKVD
-262 NITLNATNQDVT
+262 T
-274 SEEIS
+274 
-279 GIEEKLGQL
+279 
-288 KLENTD
+288 
-294 EKNVINNDLNSK
+294 
-306 DDIKIVEN
+306 N
-314 VDAKAID
+314 VDAKVEANV
-321 EIKDIATEL
+321 TE
-330 KTDVEVTNV
+330 TNV
-339 KTEAN
+339 KDDTKIVLNDDVKVA
-344 AKAEDKTNFK
+344 
-354 DLDKIQVVKDI
+354 DKISDDVKNVDDKQIVDIKNDVITDDLKVDVKDVDN
-365 KTDENDLKTNKE
+365 KADKKEETNNLAINLQDVKE
-377 NTNDFVVLVN
+377 NVENKVN
-387 DTNEEN
+387 
-393 VFNQV
+393 VI
-398 NTVNVNEIVDN
+398 NVNEVVEN
-409 KTQKIETKAD
+409 KTQKVETKAD
-419 VKTTPDKMTELKEEV
+419 VKTTSDKMTELKEEV

-457 NKVDDKFAKTNVQAE
+457 NKIDDKFAKTNVQAE
-472 ETIKI
+472 ETMEI

-496 KNDIQDKHL
+496 KNDVQDKHL

>member
-22 SQSKSYSNSSYTNA
+22 SQSKSYSSSSYANA

-42 LNNAN
+42 LNNPN
-47 KSYTQESNKSFNDNK
+47 KSYTQESNKNFNDNK
-62 AQTKTGYKNESNKSN
+62 TQTKTDYKNESNKSN
-77 VTDNKVDC
+77 VTDSKTDY
-85 KESTKYEE
+85 KESTKYDE
-93 SSNTITE
+93 SSNTVTE

-110 KETKANTKTDVAEES
+110 KETKANTKTDVAEET
-125 SNVIISD
+125 SNVIVPETVVDSN
-132 ERIVNNSDVDVK
+132 EVDVK
-144 DMMLV
+144 EMMLV
-149 SNAQMANLDVSKEE
+149 SNVQMANLDVSKEE

-168 KTLAVADAVVDEEIP
+168 KTLTVADAVVDEEIP

-196 AKAVETNV
+196 ANAVETTV

-209 VNMQAVEEAVK
+209 VDMQAVENAVK
-220 DTKVSKDDAISAMY
+220 DTVSKEDTIAALY
-234 KANTKID
+234 KVCAEKVEEVKDVNVDTEK
-241 NNLTNENNNAKITL
+241 L
-255 AKQEETQ
+255 AKVDT
-262 NITLNATNQDVT
+262 TVDTNVDTKVDTKVEANVT
-274 SEEIS
+274 
-279 GIEEKLGQL
+279 
-288 KLENTD
+288 
-294 EKNVINNDLNSK
+294 EKNVK
-306 DDIKIVEN
+306 DDTKIVLNDDVKVADKISDDVKN
-314 VDAKAID
+314 VDDKQIVD
-321 EIKDIATEL
+321 IKNDVITDDL
-330 KTDVEVTNV
+330 KVD
-339 KTEAN
+339 
-344 AKAEDKTNFK
+344 
-354 DLDKIQVVKDI
+354 VKD
-365 KTDENDLKTNKE
+365 
-377 NTNDFVVLVN
+377 
-387 DTNEEN
+387 
-393 VFNQV
+393 
-398 NTVNVNEIVDN
+398 VDN
-409 KTQKIETKAD
+409 KTDKKEETNNLAINLQDVKENVENKVNVINVNEVVENKTQKVETKAD

-457 NKVDDKFAKTNVQAE
+457 NKIDDKFAKTNVQAE
-472 ETIKI
+472 ETMEI

-496 KNDIQDKHL
+496 KNVVQDKHL

-558 GKVTAM
+558 GKVTDM

-611 TVTQQ
+611 SVTQQ

-753 RSEYEFMQNNA
+753 RSGYEFMQNNA

>member
-22 SQSKSYSNSSYTNA
+22 SQSKSYSSSSYANA

-47 KSYTQESNKSFNDNK
+47 KSYTQESNKNFNDNK
-62 AQTKTGYKNESNKSN
+62 TQTKTDYKNESNKSN
-77 VTDNKVDC
+77 VTDSKTDY
-85 KESTKYEE
+85 KESTKYDE
-93 SSNTITE
+93 SSNTVTE

-110 KETKANTKTDVAEES
+110 KETKANTKTDVAEET
-125 SNVIISD
+125 SNVIVPETVVD
-132 ERIVNNSDVDVK
+132 NNEVDVK
-144 DMMLV
+144 EMMLV
-149 SNAQMANLDVSKEE
+149 SNVQMANLDVSKEE

-168 KTLAVADAVVDEEIP
+168 KTLTVADAVVDEEIP

-196 AKAVETNV
+196 ANAVETTV

-209 VNMQAVEEAVK
+209 VDMQAVENAVK
-220 DTKVSKDDAISAMY
+220 DTVSKEDTIAALYKVGAEKVEEVKDVNVDTEKLVKVDTNVDTKVEANVTETNVKDD
-234 KANTKID
+234 TKIVLNDDVKVADKISDDVKNVDDKQIVDIKNDVIIDDLKVDVKDVD
-241 NNLTNENNNAKITL
+241 NKAY
-255 AKQEETQ
+255 KQEET
-262 NITLNATNQDVT
+262 NNLAINLQDV
-274 SEEIS
+274 
-279 GIEEKLGQL
+279 K
-288 KLENTD
+288 ENV
-294 EKNVINNDLNSK
+294 ENKVNVIN
-306 DDIKIVEN
+306 
-314 VDAKAID
+314 
-321 EIKDIATEL
+321 
-330 KTDVEVTNV
+330 
-339 KTEAN
+339 
-344 AKAEDKTNFK
+344 
-354 DLDKIQVVKDI
+354 
-365 KTDENDLKTNKE
+365 
-377 NTNDFVVLVN
+377 
-387 DTNEEN
+387 
-393 VFNQV
+393 
-398 NTVNVNEIVDN
+398 VNEVVEN
-409 KTQKIETKAD
+409 KTQKVETKAD

-496 KNDIQDKHL
+496 KNDVQDKHL

-590 ATTQTTDAKT
+590 ATTQATDAKT

>member
-22 SQSKSYSNSSYTNA
+22 SQSKSYSSSSYANA

-47 KSYTQESNKSFNDNK
+47 KSYTQESNKNFNDNK
-62 AQTKTGYKNESNKSN
+62 TQTKTDYKNESNKSN
-77 VTDNKVDC
+77 VTDSKTEC
-85 KESTKYEE
+85 KESTKYDE
-93 SSNTITE
+93 SSNTVTE

-110 KETKANTKTDVAEES
+110 KETKANTKTDVAEET
-125 SNVIISD
+125 SNVIVPETVVD
-132 ERIVNNSDVDVK
+132 NNEVDVK
-144 DMMLV
+144 EMMLV
-149 SNAQMANLDVSKEE
+149 SNVQMANLDVSKEE

-196 AKAVETNV
+196 ANAVETTV

-209 VNMQAVEEAVK
+209 VDMQAVENAVK
-220 DTKVSKDDAISAMY
+220 DTVSKEDTIAALYKVGAEKVEEVKDVNVDTEKLAKVDTKVDTKVEAKVEANVTETNVKDD
-234 KANTKID
+234 TKIVLND
-241 NNLTNENNNAKITL
+241 DVKVADKISDDVKNVDDKQIVDIKNDVITDDLKVDIKDVDNKADKKEETNNLAINL
-255 AKQEETQ
+255 
-262 NITLNATNQDVT
+262 QDV
-274 SEEIS
+274 
-279 GIEEKLGQL
+279 K
-288 KLENTD
+288 ENV
-294 EKNVINNDLNSK
+294 ENKVNVIN
-306 DDIKIVEN
+306 
-314 VDAKAID
+314 
-321 EIKDIATEL
+321 
-330 KTDVEVTNV
+330 
-339 KTEAN
+339 
-344 AKAEDKTNFK
+344 
-354 DLDKIQVVKDI
+354 
-365 KTDENDLKTNKE
+365 
-377 NTNDFVVLVN
+377 
-387 DTNEEN
+387 
-393 VFNQV
+393 
-398 NTVNVNEIVDN
+398 VNEVVEN
-409 KTQKIETKAD
+409 KTQKVETKAD

-472 ETIKI
+472 ETMEI

-496 KNDIQDKHL
+496 KNDVQDKHL

-616 PQAQQNTQEAQEV
+616 PQTQQNTQEAQEV

-753 RSEYEFMQNNA
+753 RSGYEFMQNNA

>member
-22 SQSKSYSNSSYTNA
+22 SQSKSYSSSSYANA

-47 KSYTQESNKSFNDNK
+47 KSYTQESNKNFNDNK
-62 AQTKTGYKNESNKSN
+62 TQTKTDYKNESNKYN
-77 VTDNKVDC
+77 VTDSKTDY
-85 KESTKYEE
+85 KESTKYDE
-93 SSNTITE
+93 SSNTVTE

-110 KETKANTKTDVAEES
+110 KETKANTKTDVAEET
-125 SNVIISD
+125 SNVIVPETVVD
-132 ERIVNNSDVDVK
+132 NNEVDVK
-144 DMMLV
+144 EMMLV
-149 SNAQMANLDVSKEE
+149 SNVQMANLDVSKEE

-196 AKAVETNV
+196 ANAVETTV

-209 VNMQAVEEAVK
+209 VDMQAVENAVK
-220 DTKVSKDDAISAMY
+220 DTVSKEDTIAALYKVGAEKVEEVKDVNVDTEKLAKVDTKVEANVTETNVKDD
-234 KANTKID
+234 TKIVLND
-241 NNLTNENNNAKITL
+241 DVKVADKISDDVKNVDDKQIVDIKNDVITDDLKVDVKDVDNKADKKEETNNLAINL
-255 AKQEETQ
+255 
-262 NITLNATNQDVT
+262 QDV
-274 SEEIS
+274 
-279 GIEEKLGQL
+279 K
-288 KLENTD
+288 ENV
-294 EKNVINNDLNSK
+294 ENKVNVIN
-306 DDIKIVEN
+306 
-314 VDAKAID
+314 
-321 EIKDIATEL
+321 
-330 KTDVEVTNV
+330 
-339 KTEAN
+339 
-344 AKAEDKTNFK
+344 
-354 DLDKIQVVKDI
+354 
-365 KTDENDLKTNKE
+365 
-377 NTNDFVVLVN
+377 
-387 DTNEEN
+387 
-393 VFNQV
+393 
-398 NTVNVNEIVDN
+398 VNEVVEN
-409 KTQKIETKAD
+409 KTQKVETKAD

-496 KNDIQDKHL
+496 KNDVQDKHL

-600 TVDFAQAMNKT
+600 TIDFAQAMNKT
-611 TVTQQ
+611 SVTQQ

-764 MQADNSEVEETTN
+764 MQADNSEVEETIN

>member
-22 SQSKSYSNSSYTNA
+22 SQSKSYSNSSYANA

-62 AQTKTGYKNESNKSN
+62 AQAKTGYKNESNKSN

-100 EKTSQ
+100 EKTSK

-110 KETKANTKTDVAEES
+110 EETKANTKTDVAEES

-149 SNAQMANLDVSKEE
+149 SNAQMANLEMSEDVSNKVE
-163 VSNQG
+163 S
-168 KTLAVADAVVDEEIP
+168 LAIANITVEDEIS
-183 AEAIKSGINLETL
+183 AEALKSGINLETL

-262 NITLNATNQDVT
+262 NITLNTTNQDVT

-279 GIEEKLGQL
+279 GIKEKLGQL

-294 EKNVINNDLNSK
+294 EKNVINNDLKSK

-330 KTDVEVTNV
+330 KTDVEVTNA

-393 VFNQV
+393 VSNQV

-419 VKTTPDKMTELKEEV
+419 VKTTPDKMAELKEEV

-457 NKVDDKFAKTNVQAE
+457 NNVDDKFAKTNVQAE

-496 KNDIQDKHL
+496 KNDVQDKHL

>member
-22 SQSKSYSNSSYTNA
+22 SQSKSYSSSSYANA

-47 KSYTQESNKSFNDNK
+47 KSYTQESNKNFNDNK
-62 AQTKTGYKNESNKSN
+62 TQTKTDYKNESNKSN
-77 VTDNKVDC
+77 VTDSKTDY
-85 KESTKYEE
+85 KESTKYDE
-93 SSNTITE
+93 SSNTVTE

-110 KETKANTKTDVAEES
+110 KETKANTKTDVAEET
-125 SNVIISD
+125 SNVIVPETVVD
-132 ERIVNNSDVDVK
+132 NNEVDVK
-144 DMMLV
+144 EMMLV
-149 SNAQMANLDVSKEE
+149 SNVQMANLDVSKEE

-196 AKAVETNV
+196 ANAVETTV

-209 VNMQAVEEAVK
+209 VDMQAVENAVK
-220 DTKVSKDDAISAMY
+220 DTVSKEDTIAALYKVGAEKVEEVKDVNVDTEKLAKVDTNVEANVTETNVKDD
-234 KANTKID
+234 TKIVLND
-241 NNLTNENNNAKITL
+241 DVKVVDKISDDVKNVDDKQIVDIKNDVITDDLKVDVKDVDNKADKKEETNNLAINL
-255 AKQEETQ
+255 
-262 NITLNATNQDVT
+262 QDV
-274 SEEIS
+274 
-279 GIEEKLGQL
+279 K
-288 KLENTD
+288 ENV
-294 EKNVINNDLNSK
+294 ENKVNVIN
-306 DDIKIVEN
+306 
-314 VDAKAID
+314 
-321 EIKDIATEL
+321 
-330 KTDVEVTNV
+330 
-339 KTEAN
+339 
-344 AKAEDKTNFK
+344 
-354 DLDKIQVVKDI
+354 
-365 KTDENDLKTNKE
+365 
-377 NTNDFVVLVN
+377 
-387 DTNEEN
+387 
-393 VFNQV
+393 
-398 NTVNVNEIVDN
+398 VNEVVDN
-409 KTQKIETKAD
+409 KTQKVETKAD

-496 KNDIQDKHL
+496 KNDVQDKHL